1 MEEACW
7 PDFDGAGLYNL
18 MQSISQA
25 RGATVRGPVLA
36 LDHARHWQCA
46 RQIVLLVLD
55 GVGCAQLA
63 MLPETAFLRRHQR
76 AVLHSVFPST
86 TATAVPTFM
95 TGMAPGQHGY
105 TGWFMHCDELEP
117 WLGVHPLAILPVRG
131 RACRLGLDAT
141 RALLRLG
148 PPPSLYARLRG
159 DSVVFS
165 PADIVFSP
173 FNLLHSG
180 GARCLPLDR
189 IEAVSDALAREHQAG
204 LVYVYWSDF
213 DACAHGTGP
222 ASDAAR
228 ALLIQADQAIETLAQ
243 GLRGSGTLLVVT
255 ADHGFIDAP
264 AAHLIELETLQELA
278 QCLARPL
285 SGERRAV
292 YCHVKPGCGARFEAL
307 VARDLA
313 HAAQLWPT
321 ADLIAAGH
329 FGPPP
334 HHPRLAH
341 RVGDYCLAMKS
352 DWTLR
357 DTLPGERRFDL
368 RGVHGGVSAAEMQ
381 VPLVCIEC

>member
-1 MEEACW
+1 MEAACW

-18 MQSISQA
+18 MQSISYA
-25 RGATVRGPVLA
+25 RGATAQGPVLA
-36 LDHARHWQCA
+36 LEQARYWQCA
-46 RQIVLLVLD
+46 RRIVLLVLD
-55 GVGCAQLA
+55 GVGCAQVA
-63 MLPETAFLRRHQR
+63 MLPDAAFLRRYQR
-76 AVLHSVFPST
+76 MVLRSVFPST
-86 TATAVPTFM
+86 TASAIPTFM
-95 TGMAPGQHGY
+95 TGLAPGRHGY

-117 WLGVHPLAILPVRG
+117 WLGAHPLAILPVRG
-131 RACRLGLDAT
+131 RARRLELDAT

-159 DSVVFS
+159 ESVVFS
-165 PADIVFSP
+165 PTDIVFSP
-173 FNLLHSG
+173 FNRLHRA
-180 GARCLPLDR
+180 GAQCLPLDR
-189 IEAVSDALAREHQAG
+189 IEALFDVLAHQHQSG
-204 LVYVYWSDF
+204 LAYVYWSDF
-213 DACAHGTGP
+213 DACAHEMGP
-222 ASDAAR
+222 ASEAAL
-228 ALLIQADQAIETLAQ
+228 ALLRQADQAIETLAQ
-243 GLRGSGTLLVVT
+243 ELRGSGTLLVVT
-255 ADHGFIDAP
+255 ADHGFIEAP
-264 AAHLIELETLQELA
+264 AAHLIELESLPELA

-313 HAAQLWPT
+313 HAVHLWST

-341 RVGDYCLAMKS
+341 RLGAYCLVMKS

-357 DTLPGERRFDL
+357 DTLPGERRFDM